1 MTTAAHINRQRTSA
15 MMSLLH
21 GDYVAYYPRIADITG
36 SIKAAV
42 LLSQALSWTSGFL
55 RQNPWREGWFWKTRD
70 EWRRETGLSR
80 WEQESARL
88 KLRTLGVLEEK
99 RMGAPSKLFFRINMN
114 ALGRMLGAHFNIPF
128 ETWNWE
134 DTPAVRHLLG
144 SPVIIYRKLALA
156 LDGVLPAL
164 YLSKVILTHRHALL
178 SQPDIQ
184 WLSLPVLGTSNRLG
198 LGRYEALGAR
208 KLLNK
213 LGLIDEQ
220 TERRVSPRKMTRL
233 NPEAVYQIVLE
244 ANKNVSLHKTAIL
257 DCTKPP
263 FWNAGFPPPGK
274 LQNLPLE
281 SCKAS
286 ACSAGI
292 PPAEKW
298 KTSIPETGLN
308 TSTGAVSSPAPRARD
323 INNTDLFTQLLP
335 TAPGTLPA
343 HDTRSA
349 IVGRGSS
356 DFSRRKTSSAPEI
369 GPDNVKLPDLIF
381 PHDLQ
386 GEELQTAIRFLSFL
400 RKPELRQPVLDE
412 WMGQIKH
419 KNATGKPLA
428 NRLGYLNGIVR
439 SARMGEFYPTLGL
452 QVAADRVSRTQVKV
466 EPAQL
471 PASREVIDRSLGQ
484 IRDLLG
490 LSVSAGGVS

>member
-1 MTTAAHINRQRTSA
+1 MTPAAHINRQRTSA

-21 GDYVAYYPRIADITG
+21 GDYVAYYPRIADISG

-42 LLSQALSWTSGFL
+42 MLSQALSWTSGFL
-55 RQNPWREGWFWKTRD
+55 RQNPWREGWFWKTQD
-70 EWRRETGLSR
+70 EWKRETGLSR

-99 RMGAPSKLFFRINMN
+99 RMGAPSKLFFRINMD
-114 ALGRMLGAHFNIPF
+114 ALGRMLGLRFNIPF
-128 ETWNWE
+128 ATWNWE
-134 DTPAVRHLLG
+134 DTPAVRLLLG

-184 WLSLPVLGTSNRLG
+184 WLSLPVLGTRNRLG

-220 TERRVSPRKMTRL
+220 TVRRVSPRKMTRL

-244 ANKNVSLHKTAIL
+244 ANKNLSLHKTANL
-257 DCTKPP
+257 VCTKPP
-263 FWNAGFPPPGK
+263 FWNAGFPHTGK
-274 LQNLPLE
+274 LQNLSLE
-281 SCKAS
+281 SCKTS

-292 PPAEKW
+292 PPTEEW
-298 KTSIPETGLN
+298 KTSRPETGLN
-308 TSTGAVSSPAPRARD
+308 TSIGAASSPPPRARD

-335 TAPGTLPA
+335 TAPE
-343 HDTRSA
+343 TRPA
-349 IVGRGSS
+349 IVGSGSS
-356 DFSRRKTSSAPEI
+356 DLLSRRETSTAPEI
-369 GPDNVKLPDLIF
+369 GELPELIF

-386 GEELQTAIRFLSFL
+386 GEELKTAIRFLNFV

-428 NRLGYLNGIVR
+428 NRLAYLNGIVR

-452 QVAADRVSRTQVKV
+452 QVAADRVLRAEVKV
-466 EPAQL
+466 QPAPL
-471 PASREVIDRSLGQ
+471 PASRDVIDRNLGQ
-484 IRDLLG
+484 IKDLLG
-490 LSVSAGGVS
+490 LSVSIGGAT